1 MNTSSGGRVRAIMLW
16 LYALLVV
23 IFLLTPLVV
32 VVSMSFSV
40 PMTMAFPPTGLTLNW
55 YAKALTVTGLGES
68 FLRSIELAV
77 LSAFI
82 SAVLG
87 TIAAVGMANRNFPG
101 KALVTSFFLS
111 PLVFPSI
118 VVGVALL
125 QFFRTLRF
133 DHVFAALVLGH
144 VVVTIPYTIRT
155 VTASLEVFDYTLL
168 DAAKVLGADELR
180 TFWEVMLPIIK
191 PGVFS
196 GGVFAFLV
204 SFDNYTVSMFLADAK
219 NITLPIRIYNYSEA
233 SIDPSITAVAA
244 MMILVSIA
252 IFAISGKLIGVRDL
266 SKL

>member
-1 MNTSSGGRVRAIMLW
+1 VRTSSHGSLGRIVLW
-16 LYALLVV
+16 LYGLLVV
-23 IFLLTPLVV
+23 VFLLTPLVV
-32 VVSMSFSV
+32 VVSMSFSE
-40 PMTMAFPPTGLTLNW
+40 PSTMAFPPTGFTWKW
-55 YAKALTVTGLGES
+55 YAKALAVTGLGES
-68 FLRSIELAV
+68 FVRSIELAL
-77 LSAFI
+77 LSALV

-87 TIAAVGMANRNFPG
+87 TFAAVGMANRKFPG
-101 KALVTSFFLS
+101 KALITSFFLS

-125 QFFRTLRF
+125 QFNRTIHYN
-133 DHVFAALVLGH
+133 DVFVTMLLGH

-168 DAAKVLGADELR
+168 DAARVLGADGPR
-180 TFWEVMLPIIK
+180 TFFEVMLPIIK

-196 GGVFAFLV
+196 GSIFAFLV

-244 MMILVSIA
+244 IMILVSIA
-252 IFAISGKLIGVRDL
+252 IFAISGKLIGVRGL
-266 SKL
+266 SKF